1 MESEEK
7 GTHPQP
13 QKVFHTRIQRI
24 PRAQSHLAL
33 RIDHAPCTAREA
45 HEEEPERS
53 LAHNGGSNNQRGSG
67 VRGGTLLMRK
77 HTPSERPQSSPSHT
91 PPPSVSMSP
100 STPPPPPARP
110 SPNFRVFPQVLVV
123 SGFKAAASNFV
134 PNTGTAV
141 QVVDLSDL
149 PTVSLSLSLSRP
161 HLANDEAHALHHGY
175 ACSEST
181 RASLRPKR
189 EGENQNFS
197 L

>member
-134 PNTGTAV
+134 PNTAV
-141 QVVDLSDL
+141 PSRPSRSLISQIYRPS
-149 PTVSLSLSLSRP
+149 VSLSLSLVPTSP
-161 HLANDEAHALHHGY
+161 MMKCIHLITATPAR
-175 ACSEST
+175 
-181 RASLRPKR
+181 RARVR
-189 EGENQNFS
+189 H
-197 L
+197 